1 MRELYNKY
9 NEYGL
14 LLEDFEGARYQ
25 RLAYLQSLMDRGAID
40 SNLRWVVPVEAFE
53 TRTAQSSKIV

>member
-1 MRELYNKY
+1 VRELYNKY

-25 RLAYLQSLMDRGAID
+25 RLAYLQSLMERGAID
-40 SNLRWVVPVEAFE
+40 SKLRWVVPAANLPAGA
-53 TRTAQSSKIV
+53 AQSPKPF